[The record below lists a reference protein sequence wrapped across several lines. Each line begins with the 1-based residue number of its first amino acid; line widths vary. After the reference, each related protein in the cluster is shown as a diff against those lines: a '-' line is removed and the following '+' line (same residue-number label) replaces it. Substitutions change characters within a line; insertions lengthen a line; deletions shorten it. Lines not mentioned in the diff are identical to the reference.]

1 MRVREKPKGC
11 LPARFCGL
19 ARDKAAPDETGD
31 AELLKFGE
39 TLNGNPEP
47 SPERH
52 RPERCRDYM
61 GST

>member
-19 ARDKAAPDETGD
+19 ARDKAAPDETGG

-39 TLNGNPEP
+39 TLLMWRSRAEQKPAG
-47 SPERH
+47 
-52 RPERCRDYM
+52 RCRD
-61 GST
+61 